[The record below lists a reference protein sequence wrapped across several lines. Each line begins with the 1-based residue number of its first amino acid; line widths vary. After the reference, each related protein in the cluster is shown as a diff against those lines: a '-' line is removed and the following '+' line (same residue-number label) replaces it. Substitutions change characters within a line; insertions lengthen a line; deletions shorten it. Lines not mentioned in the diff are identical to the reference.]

1 MAALA
6 DLKQK
11 ISQQLQR
18 TVSQTALKQVEG
30 GSPASIRAA
39 TAATG
44 PGTVSAVP
52 ANRRADRAKRREEA
66 LSRLPEGYFAEEF
79 DSVLFELQQLQTGLT
94 ESDLDSVVD
103 ARASV
108 LEVWSLHLVCL
119 CSCVLFALF
128 FRAMLHSPQ
137 L

>member
-108 LEVWSLHLVCL
+108 LEVCMLPLVCL
-119 CSCVLFALF
+119 CSCMLLAL
-128 FRAMLHSPQ
+128 L
-137 L
+137 